1 MVFDGIRVAEGRVD
15 RGKLGNCSTVLVES
29 IDPKLQFHLKLY
41 YSAFSNLVLK
51 LPSIGSFVFMPRARA
66 C

>member
-1 MVFDGIRVAEGRVD
+1 MIAADGFLNGGRVAEGRVD

-41 YSAFSNLVLK
+41 YSAFSNLVFK
-51 LPSIGSFVFMPRARA
+51 VT
-66 C
+66 